1 MSDYLTRSAASEARM
16 LAAREHG
23 PDQSGPPEWAI
34 NAAQERIEDRAEA
47 ERLRAL
53 LQRAVDAIAALE
65 GDEIMYSKALVLSGV
80 HTDAIAALAAEGSDE
95 APHDGPCAA

>member
-1 MSDYLTRSAASEARM
+1 MAAADSFVGDGLASSPYKEA
-16 LAAREHG
+16 LARAE
-23 PDQSGPPEWAI
+23 
-34 NAAQERIEDRAEA
+34 RAEA
-47 ERLRAL
+47 EVERLRAL

-95 APHDGPCAA
+95 APHDGPCAT

>member
-1 MSDYLTRSAASEARM
+1 MSERDDELASLRAR
-16 LAAREHG
+16 AE
-23 PDQSGPPEWAI
+23 
-34 NAAQERIEDRAEA
+34 RAEA
-47 ERLRAL
+47 EVERLRAL